1 MVEDINIMAPSI
13 FPVTADVSF
22 SNKLDHILA
31 RWGYQR
37 GRHRVLP
44 GLYCLGAA
52 ASDSPVFVTANYT
65 LSFDALRSS
74 IKGINAFILVLDTKG
89 INVWC
94 AAGKGSFGTDELVNR
109 IKETRLK
116 EVVKHKTLILPQL
129 GAPGISAHEVRK
141 RSGFVVEYG
150 PVRASDLPEY
160 LKTHTA
166 TADMRKVHFNLGDRL
181 TLIPVE
187 LVHLLLPLVVVGWLI
202 FWLFSLFYALMVISA
217 ILAGVVLF
225 PALLPWIPGR
235 DFCVKGFVLG
245 SAAVFPFILL
255 HILLTPAQLSW
266 GIEIIK
272 LLAFTLTLPPVVAF
286 IALNFTGAT
295 TFTSRTS
302 VRREIFT
309 YIPIMGWSFG
319 LGLALLVLSTIIRLV
334 GGFD

>member
-1 MVEDINIMAPSI
+1 
-13 FPVTADVSF
+13 
-22 SNKLDHILA
+22 
-31 RWGYQR
+31 
-37 GRHRVLP
+37 
-44 GLYCLGAA
+44 
-52 ASDSPVFVTANYT
+52 